1 MADFTIRL
9 ENLQFYSKIGL
20 FEQERLVGN
29 KFIVDIYIIVPAD
42 CFENENIDTT
52 VNYAEVYEIAES
64 VMRETLLLI
73 ETVAMKIAD
82 KIKEKFPASKRISV
96 KIKKVTPPIPG
107 MKGSASV
114 ELARD

>member
-29 KFIVDIYIIVPAD
+29 KFIVDISIIVPAD
-42 CFENENIDTT
+42 SFEIENIDTT

-64 VMRETLLLI
+64 VMRQTLLLI
-73 ETVAMKIAD
+73 ETVAKKIAER
-82 KIKEKFPASKRISV
+82 IKEKFPISKRISV
-96 KIKKVTPPIPG
+96 KITKVTPPIPG
-107 MKGSASV
+107 MRGSASV
-114 ELARD
+114 ELTTD